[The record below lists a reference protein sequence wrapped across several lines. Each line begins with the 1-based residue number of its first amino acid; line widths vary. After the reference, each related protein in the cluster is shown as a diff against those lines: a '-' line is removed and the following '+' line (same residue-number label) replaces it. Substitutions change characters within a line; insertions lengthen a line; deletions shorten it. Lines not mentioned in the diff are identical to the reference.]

1 MRTDKRV
8 LWVLLASIVVAMVFA
23 AGCTTSTSPPGSN
36 AAASASIASPSG
48 STPTANPSVELPLA
62 PRPTGA
68 NLTMTAIDV
77 GQGDSI
83 LLTFPH
89 NESLLIDGGKEVEG
103 PTVVA
108 YLHSVGITHLNGVVA
123 THPDS
128 DHIGGLITVLDSV
141 QVDHV
146 YDVGLPKSSA
156 TYATFLQ
163 RITQNNISYTESRA
177 GDNIAIDA
185 DTTVFVINPLQPL
198 SATQAPDN
206 DHSIVIKVTY
216 QHVSYLLTGDAES
229 SAEARM
235 ISMYNCSAYVLKVG
249 HHGSS
254 AASSAAFLKAV
265 MPHIAVISVGANNT
279 YGHPAPQALARL
291 AAVKATVYRTD
302 TQGTI
307 IVTTNGQTV
316 DVRTTR
322 NT

>member
-1 MRTDKRV
+1 
-8 LWVLLASIVVAMVFA
+8 
-23 AGCTTSTSPPGSN
+23 
-36 AAASASIASPSG
+36 
-48 STPTANPSVELPLA
+48 
-62 PRPTGA
+62 
-68 NLTMTAIDV
+68 MTAIDV

-103 PTVVA
+103 PTVVS
-108 YLHSVGITHLNGVVA
+108 YLHSVGITHLNGIVA

-128 DHIGGLITVLDSV
+128 DHIGGLITVLNSV

-163 RITQNNISYTESRA
+163 LVAQKNISYTHSRA
-177 GDNIAIDA
+177 GDSIAMDS
-185 DTTVFVINPLQPL
+185 DTTILIINPPQPI
-198 SATQAPDN
+198 SATEVPDN
-206 DHSIVIKVTY
+206 DHSIVMKVTY
-216 QHVSYLLTGDAES
+216 QRVSYLLTGDAES

-254 AASSAAFLKAV
+254 SASSATFLRAV
-265 MPHIAVISVGANNT
+265 MPHIAVISVGANNS

-291 AAVKATVYRTD
+291 AAANATVYRTD

-307 IVTTNGQTV
+307 IVTTNGLSV
-316 DVRTTR
+316 DVRAAR

>member
-8 LWVLLASIVVAMVFA
+8 LCVLLASILAATVVA
-23 AGCTTSTSPPGSN
+23 AGCTTSTSPSGSN
-36 AAASASIASPSG
+36 ANAIA
-48 STPTANPSVELPLA
+48 SVELPLA
-62 PRPTGA
+62 PRATGA
-68 NLTMTAIDV
+68 NLTMAAIDV
-77 GQGDSI
+77 GQGDAV

-103 PTVVA
+103 PAVVA
-108 YLHSVGITHLNGVVA
+108 YLHSIGITRLNGVVA

-128 DHIGGLITVLDSV
+128 DHIGGLISVLDSM

-146 YDVGLPKSSA
+146 YDLGLPKSSA

-163 RITQNNISYTESRA
+163 HITQKNITYTRSRA
-177 GDNIAIDA
+177 GDSIAIDS
-185 DTTVFVINPLQPL
+185 DTTVFVINPSKPI

-206 DHSIVIKVTY
+206 DHSIIIKVTY
-216 QHVSYLLTGDAES
+216 QRVSYLLTGDAES

-249 HHGSS
+249 HHGSRY
-254 AASSAAFLKAV
+254 ASSAAFLKAV
-265 MPHIAVISVGANNT
+265 MPHIAVISLGANNT

-291 AAVKATVYRTD
+291 AAVNASVYRTD

-307 IVTTNGQTV
+307 VVTTNGQTV
-316 DVRTTR
+316 DVRTAR

>member
-1 MRTDKRV
+1 MRTDNKI
-8 LWVLLASIVVAMVFA
+8 LWGLVVSILAATVVA
-23 AGCTTSTSPPGSN
+23 AGCITST
-36 AAASASIASPSG
+36 SPSG
-48 STPTANPSVELPLA
+48 STRTPNPSVEIPQA
-62 PRPTGA
+62 WQPTGA
-68 NLTMTAIDV
+68 NLTMSVIDV

-103 PTVVA
+103 PMVVS
-108 YLHSVGITHLNGVVA
+108 YLHSVGITHLNGIVA

-163 RITQNNISYTESRA
+163 LVAQKNISYTQSRA
-177 GDNIAIDA
+177 GDSIAMDS
-185 DTTVFVINPLQPL
+185 DTTILIVNPPQPI
-198 SATQAPDN
+198 SAIEVPDN
-206 DHSIVIKVTY
+206 DHSIVVKVTY
-216 QHVSYLLTGDAES
+216 QRVSYLLTGDTES

-254 AASSAAFLKAV
+254 SASSATFLRAV
-265 MPHIAVISVGANNT
+265 MPHIAVISVGANNS
-279 YGHPAPQALARL
+279 YGHPAPQTLARL
-291 AAVKATVYRTD
+291 AAVNSMVYRTD
-302 TQGTI
+302 KQGTI
-307 IVTTNGQTV
+307 IVTTNGLTV
-316 DVRTTR
+316 DVRTAR

>member
-1 MRTDKRV
+1 MRTDTRV
-8 LWVLLASIVVAMVFA
+8 LWVLLASILAATVFT
-23 AGCTTSTSPPGSN
+23 AGCTTSTSPSGSN
-36 AAASASIASPSG
+36 
-48 STPTANPSVELPLA
+48 PTANPSVQLPPA
-62 PRPTGA
+62 QQPTGA
-68 NLTMTAIDV
+68 NLTMAAIDV

-146 YDVGLPKSSA
+146 YDLGLPKSSA

-163 RITQNNISYTESRA
+163 LITQKNVTYTQSRA
-177 GDNIAIDA
+177 GDNIGIDS
-185 DTTVFVINPLQPL
+185 DTTVFIVNPLQSI
-198 SATQAPDN
+198 SAIQAPDN
-206 DHSIVIKVTY
+206 DQSIVIKATY
-216 QHVSYLLTGDAES
+216 QRVSYLLTGDAES

-235 ISMYNCSAYVLKVG
+235 ISLYNCSAYVLKVG

-254 AASSAAFLKAV
+254 SASSAAFLKAI

-279 YGHPAPQALARL
+279 YGHPAPQTLARL
-291 AAVKATVYRTD
+291 AAVNATVYRTD

-316 DVRTTR
+316 DVRTAR

>member
-1 MRTDKRV
+1 MRTDNKI
-8 LWVLLASIVVAMVFA
+8 LWGLLVSILAATVVA
-23 AGCTTSTSPPGSN
+23 AGCITST
-36 AAASASIASPSG
+36 SPSG
-48 STPTANPSVELPLA
+48 STRTPNPSVEIPQA
-62 PRPTGA
+62 WQPTGA
-68 NLTMTAIDV
+68 NLTMSVIDV

-103 PTVVA
+103 PMVVS
-108 YLHSVGITHLNGVVA
+108 YLHSVGITHLNGIVA

-163 RITQNNISYTESRA
+163 LVAQKNISYTQSRA
-177 GDNIAIDA
+177 GDSIAMDS
-185 DTTVFVINPLQPL
+185 DTTILIVNPPQPI
-198 SATQAPDN
+198 SAIEVPDN
-206 DHSIVIKVTY
+206 DHSIVVKVTY
-216 QHVSYLLTGDAES
+216 QRVSYLLTGDAES

-254 AASSAAFLKAV
+254 SASSATFLRAV
-265 MPHIAVISVGANNT
+265 MPHIAVISVGANNS
-279 YGHPAPQALARL
+279 YGHPAPQTLARL
-291 AAVKATVYRTD
+291 AAVNSMVYRTD
-302 TQGTI
+302 KQGTI
-307 IVTTNGQTV
+307 IVTTNGLTV
-316 DVRTTR
+316 DVRTART
-322 NT
+322 T

>member
-1 MRTDKRV
+1 MRTDKRI
-8 LWVLLASIVVAMVFA
+8 LWVLLVSVLASTVVA
-23 AGCTTSTSPPGSN
+23 AGCITST
-36 AAASASIASPSG
+36 SPSG
-48 STPTANPSVELPLA
+48 STRTTNHSVEIPSA
-62 PRPTGA
+62 QQPAGA

-103 PTVVA
+103 PRVVS
-108 YLHSVGITHLNGVVA
+108 YLHSVGITHLDGIVA

-128 DHIGGLITVLDSV
+128 DHIGGLITVLNSV
-141 QVDHV
+141 PVDHV

-163 RITQNNISYTESRA
+163 LVAQKNISYTQSRA
-177 GDNIAIDA
+177 GDSIAMDS
-185 DTTVFVINPLQPL
+185 DTTILIVNPPQPI
-198 SATQAPDN
+198 STTEVPDN
-206 DHSIVIKVTY
+206 GHSIVMKVTY
-216 QHVSYLLTGDAES
+216 QRVSYLLTGDAES

-249 HHGSS
+249 HHGSGS
-254 AASSAAFLKAV
+254 ASSATFLRAV
-265 MPHIAVISVGANNT
+265 MPHIAVISVGANNS

-291 AAVKATVYRTD
+291 AAANTTVYRTD

-307 IVTTNGQTV
+307 IVTTNGLTV
-316 DVRTTR
+316 DARTAR

>member
-1 MRTDKRV
+1 MSSDKRILWALLISV
-8 LWVLLASIVVAMVFA
+8 LAVTVVA
-23 AGCTTSTSPPGSN
+23 AGCTTNTSPPGSN
-36 AAASASIASPSG
+36 S
-48 STPTANPSVELPLA
+48 TANPFVESSPVQQ
-62 PRPTGA
+62 PTGA
-68 NLTMTAIDV
+68 NLTMSAIDV
-77 GQGDSI
+77 GQGDAI

-89 NESLLIDGGKEVEG
+89 NESLLIDGGKEAEG

-108 YLHSVGITHLNGVVA
+108 YLNSVGITRLNGVVA
-123 THPDS
+123 THPDA
-128 DHIGGLITVLDSV
+128 DHIGGLITVFDSI

-163 RITQNNISYTESRA
+163 HITQKNISYTKSRA
-177 GDNIAIDA
+177 GDSIAIDA
-185 DTTVFVINPLQPL
+185 DTTVFVLNPLQPL

-206 DHSIVIKVTY
+206 DQSIVIKATY
-216 QHVSYLLTGDAES
+216 QRVSYLLTGDAES

-249 HHGSS
+249 HHGSRY
-254 AASSAAFLKAV
+254 ASSASFLMAV
-265 MPHIAVISVGANNT
+265 TPHIAVISVGANNT
-279 YGHPAPQALARL
+279 YGHPAPEVLARL
-291 AAVKATVYRTD
+291 AAVNATVYRTD

-316 DVRTTR
+316 DVRTER

>member
-1 MRTDKRV
+1 MRTDNKI
-8 LWVLLASIVVAMVFA
+8 LWGLLVSILAATVVA
-23 AGCTTSTSPPGSN
+23 AGCITST
-36 AAASASIASPSG
+36 SPSG
-48 STPTANPSVELPLA
+48 STRTPNPSVEIPQA
-62 PRPTGA
+62 WQPTGA
-68 NLTMTAIDV
+68 NLTMSVIDV

-103 PTVVA
+103 PMVVS
-108 YLHSVGITHLNGVVA
+108 YLHSVGITHLNGIVA

-163 RITQNNISYTESRA
+163 LVAQKNISYTQSRA
-177 GDNIAIDA
+177 GDSIAMDS
-185 DTTVFVINPLQPL
+185 DTTILIVNPPQPI
-198 SATQAPDN
+198 SAIEVPDN
-206 DHSIVIKVTY
+206 DHSIVVKVTY
-216 QHVSYLLTGDAES
+216 QRVSYLLTGDAES

-254 AASSAAFLKAV
+254 SASSATFLRAV
-265 MPHIAVISVGANNT
+265 MPHIAVISVGANNS
-279 YGHPAPQALARL
+279 YGHPAPQTLARL
-291 AAVKATVYRTD
+291 AAVNSMVYRTD
-302 TQGTI
+302 KQGTI
-307 IVTTNGQTV
+307 IVTTNGLTV
-316 DVRTTR
+316 DVRTAR

>member
-1 MRTDKRV
+1 MSSDKGILWALLISV
-8 LWVLLASIVVAMVFA
+8 LAVTVVA

-36 AAASASIASPSG
+36 S
-48 STPTANPSVELPLA
+48 TANPFVESSPVQQ
-62 PRPTGA
+62 PTGA
-68 NLTMTAIDV
+68 NLTMSAIDV
-77 GQGDSI
+77 GQGDAI

-89 NESLLIDGGKEVEG
+89 NESLLIDGGKEAEG

-108 YLHSVGITHLNGVVA
+108 YLHSVGITRLNGVVA
-123 THPDS
+123 THPDA
-128 DHIGGLITVLDSV
+128 DHIGGLITVFDSI

-163 RITQNNISYTESRA
+163 HITQKNISYTKSRA
-177 GDNIAIDA
+177 GDSIAIDA
-185 DTTVFVINPLQPL
+185 DTTVFVLNPLQPL

-206 DHSIVIKVTY
+206 DQSIVIKATY
-216 QHVSYLLTGDAES
+216 QRVSYLLTGDAES

-249 HHGSS
+249 HHGSRY
-254 AASSAAFLKAV
+254 ASSAPFLKMV
-265 MPHIAVISVGANNT
+265 MPRIAVISVGGNNT
-279 YGHPAPQALARL
+279 YGHPAPEVLARL
-291 AAVKATVYRTD
+291 AAVNATVYRTD
-302 TQGTI
+302 MQGTI

-316 DVRTTR
+316 DVRAER

>member
-8 LWVLLASIVVAMVFA
+8 LCVLLVSILAATVVA
-23 AGCTTSTSPPGSN
+23 AGCTTGTSSADSN
-36 AAASASIASPSG
+36 
-48 STPTANPSVELPLA
+48 PTASPSVELP
-62 PRPTGA
+62 PVQQPTGA
-68 NLTMTAIDV
+68 NLTMAAIDV
-77 GQGDSI
+77 GQGDAL
-83 LLTFPH
+83 LLTLPH

-128 DHIGGLITVLDSV
+128 DHIGGLITVLGSV

-163 RITQNNISYTESRA
+163 LIAQKNITYTQSRA
-177 GDNIAIDA
+177 GDRIAIDS
-185 DTTVFVINPLQPL
+185 DTTVFVVNPLQPV
-198 SATQAPDN
+198 SAIQAPDN
-206 DHSIVIKVTY
+206 DHSIVIKATY
-216 QHVSYLLTGDAES
+216 RRVSYLLTGDAES
-229 SAEARM
+229 SAEAQM

-249 HHGSS
+249 HHGSNS
-254 AASSAAFLKAV
+254 ASSAAFLKAV

-291 AAVKATVYRTD
+291 AAVNATIYRTD

-316 DVRTTR
+316 DVRTAR

>member
-1 MRTDKRV
+1 MLLTSV
-8 LWVLLASIVVAMVFA
+8 LAATVVA
-23 AGCTTSTSPPGSN
+23 AGCITST
-36 AAASASIASPSG
+36 SPSG
-48 STPTANPSVELPLA
+48 STRTTNPFVEIPSVQQPA
-62 PRPTGA
+62 GA

-103 PTVVA
+103 PTVVS
-108 YLHSVGITHLNGVVA
+108 YLHSVGITHLNGIVA

-163 RITQNNISYTESRA
+163 LVAQKNISYTHSRA
-177 GDNIAIDA
+177 GDSIAMDS
-185 DTTVFVINPLQPL
+185 DTTILIINPPQPI
-198 SATQAPDN
+198 SATEVPDN
-206 DHSIVIKVTY
+206 DHSIVMKVTY
-216 QHVSYLLTGDAES
+216 QRVSYLLTGDAES

-235 ISMYNCSAYVLKVG
+235 ISMYNCSAYVLKAG

-254 AASSAAFLKAV
+254 SASSATFLRAV
-265 MPHIAVISVGANNT
+265 MPHIAVISVGANNS

-291 AAVKATVYRTD
+291 AAANSTVYRTD

-307 IVTTNGQTV
+307 IVTTNGLTV
-316 DVRTTR
+316 DVRAAR

>member
-1 MRTDKRV
+1 MRTDKKRI
-8 LWVLLASIVVAMVFA
+8 LLVLLTSVLAATVVA
-23 AGCTTSTSPPGSN
+23 AGCITST
-36 AAASASIASPSG
+36 SPSG
-48 STPTANPSVELPLA
+48 STRTTNPSVEIPSVQQPA
-62 PRPTGA
+62 GA

-103 PTVVA
+103 PTVVS
-108 YLHSVGITHLNGVVA
+108 YLHSVGITHLNGIVA

-128 DHIGGLITVLDSV
+128 DHIGGLITVLNSV

-163 RITQNNISYTESRA
+163 LVAQKNISYTHSRA
-177 GDNIAIDA
+177 GDSIAMDS
-185 DTTVFVINPLQPL
+185 DTTILIINPPQPI
-198 SATQAPDN
+198 SATEVPDN
-206 DHSIVIKVTY
+206 DHSIVMKVTY
-216 QHVSYLLTGDAES
+216 QRVSYLLTGDAES

-249 HHGSS
+249 RHGSS
-254 AASSAAFLKAV
+254 SASSATFLRAV
-265 MPHIAVISVGANNT
+265 MPHIAVISVGANNS

-291 AAVKATVYRTD
+291 AAAHSTVYRTD

-307 IVTTNGQTV
+307 IVTTNGLTV
-316 DVRTTR
+316 DVRAAR

>member
-1 MRTDKRV
+1 MRTDKRT
-8 LWVLLASIVVAMVFA
+8 LWVLLVCVLAATVVA
-23 AGCTTSTSPPGSN
+23 AGCVTS
-36 AAASASIASPSG
+36 ISPSG
-48 STPTANPSVELPLA
+48 TAPTVNPSVEIPQA
-62 PRPTGA
+62 RQPTGA

-89 NESLLIDGGKEVEG
+89 NESMLIDGGKEVEG
-103 PTVVA
+103 LTVVS
-108 YLHSVGITHLNGVVA
+108 YLHSVGITHLNGIVA

-156 TYATFLQ
+156 TYSTFLQ
-163 RITQNNISYTESRA
+163 LVAQKNISYTQSRA
-177 GDNIAIDA
+177 GDSIAMDS
-185 DTTVFVINPLQPL
+185 DTTILIINPPQAKY
-198 SATQAPDN
+198 ATEAPDN
-206 DHSIVIKVTY
+206 DHSIVMKVTY
-216 QHVSYLLTGDAES
+216 QRVSYLLTGDAES
-229 SAEARM
+229 SAEAHM

-254 AASSAAFLKAV
+254 SASSATFLRAV
-265 MPHIAVISVGANNT
+265 MPHIAVISVGANNS

-291 AAVKATVYRTD
+291 AAVNTTVYRTD

-307 IVTTNGQTV
+307 IVTTNGLTV
-316 DVRTTR
+316 DARTAR

>member
-1 MRTDKRV
+1 MRTDKRT
-8 LWVLLASIVVAMVFA
+8 LWVLLVCVLAATVVA
-23 AGCTTSTSPPGSN
+23 AGCVTS
-36 AAASASIASPSG
+36 ISPSG
-48 STPTANPSVELPLA
+48 TAPTVNPSVEIPQA
-62 PRPTGA
+62 RQPTGA

-89 NESLLIDGGKEVEG
+89 NESMLIDGGKEVEG
-103 PTVVA
+103 LTVVS
-108 YLHSVGITHLNGVVA
+108 YLHSVGITHLNGIVA

-156 TYATFLQ
+156 TYSTFLQ
-163 RITQNNISYTESRA
+163 LVAQKNISYTQSRA
-177 GDNIAIDA
+177 GDSLAIDS
-185 DTTVFVINPLQPL
+185 DTTILIINPPQPKY
-198 SATQAPDN
+198 ATEAPDN
-206 DHSIVIKVTY
+206 DHSIVMKVTY
-216 QHVSYLLTGDAES
+216 QRVSYLLTGDAES

-254 AASSAAFLKAV
+254 SASSAAFLRAV
-265 MPHIAVISVGANNT
+265 MPHIAVISAGANNS
-279 YGHPAPQALARL
+279 YGHPAPQTLTRL
-291 AAVKATVYRTD
+291 AAVNATIYRTD
-302 TQGTI
+302 MQGTI
-307 IVTTNGQTV
+307 VVTTNGLTV
-316 DVRTTR
+316 DVRAAK

>member
-1 MRTDKRV
+1 MRTDKRI
-8 LWVLLASIVVAMVFA
+8 LWVLLASVLAATVVA
-23 AGCTTSTSPPGSN
+23 AGCTTSTSPGSN
-36 AAASASIASPSG
+36 
-48 STPTANPSVELPLA
+48 PTANPAVELP
-62 PRPTGA
+62 PVQQPTGA
-68 NLTMTAIDV
+68 NLTMAAIDV

-108 YLHSVGITHLNGVVA
+108 YLHSVGITHLHGVVA

-163 RITQNNISYTESRA
+163 LITQNNISYTESRA

-198 SATQAPDN
+198 SAIEAPDN

-216 QHVSYLLTGDAES
+216 ERVSYLLTGDAES

-235 ISMYNCSAYVLKVG
+235 ISMNNCSAYVLKVG

-254 AASSAAFLKAV
+254 SASNAAFLKAV
-265 MPHIAVISVGANNT
+265 MPHIAVISVGANNS
-279 YGHPAPQALARL
+279 YGHPAPQVLARL
-291 AAVKATVYRTD
+291 AAVNATVYRTD
-302 TQGTI
+302 MQGTI

-316 DVRTTR
+316 DVSTTR

>member
-1 MRTDKRV
+1 VSV
-8 LWVLLASIVVAMVFA
+8 LAATVVA
-23 AGCTTSTSPPGSN
+23 AGCVTSV
-36 AAASASIASPSG
+36 SPSG
-48 STPTANPSVELPLA
+48 TTPTVNPSVELPQA
-62 PRPTGA
+62 RGPTGA

-103 PTVVA
+103 PTVVS
-108 YLHSVGITHLNGVVA
+108 YLHSVGITHLNGIVA

-128 DHIGGLITVLDSV
+128 DHIGGLITVLSSMP
-141 QVDHV
+141 VDHV

-163 RITQNNISYTESRA
+163 LVAQKNISYTQSRA
-177 GDNIAIDA
+177 GDSIAMDS
-185 DTTVFVINPLQPL
+185 DTTILVINPPQPKY
-198 SATQAPDN
+198 TTEAPDN
-206 DHSIVIKVTY
+206 DHSIVMKVTY
-216 QHVSYLLTGDAES
+216 QRVSYLLTGDAES

-249 HHGSS
+249 HHGSGS
-254 AASSAAFLKAV
+254 ASSATFLRAV
-265 MPHIAVISVGANNT
+265 MPHIAVISVGANNS

-291 AAVKATVYRTD
+291 AAANTTVYRTD

-307 IVTTNGQTV
+307 IVTTNGLTV
-316 DVRTTR
+316 DARTAR

>member
-1 MRTDKRV
+1 MRTDKKRI
-8 LWVLLASIVVAMVFA
+8 LLVLLTSVLAATVVA
-23 AGCTTSTSPPGSN
+23 AGCVTSV
-36 AAASASIASPSG
+36 SPSG
-48 STPTANPSVELPLA
+48 TTPTVNPSVELPQA
-62 PRPTGA
+62 RGPTGA

-103 PTVVA
+103 PTVVS
-108 YLHSVGITHLNGVVA
+108 YLHSVGITHLNGIVA

-128 DHIGGLITVLDSV
+128 DHIGGLITVLSSMP
-141 QVDHV
+141 VDHV

-163 RITQNNISYTESRA
+163 LVAQKNISYTQSRA
-177 GDNIAIDA
+177 GDSIAMDS
-185 DTTVFVINPLQPL
+185 DTTILVINPPQPKY
-198 SATQAPDN
+198 TTEAPDN
-206 DHSIVIKVTY
+206 DHSIVMKVTY
-216 QHVSYLLTGDAES
+216 QRVSYLLTGDAES

-254 AASSAAFLKAV
+254 SASSATFLRAV
-265 MPHIAVISVGANNT
+265 MPHIAVISVGANNC

-291 AAVKATVYRTD
+291 AAVNATVYRTD

-307 IVTTNGQTV
+307 VVTTNGLTV
-316 DVRTTR
+316 DVRTAR

>member
-1 MRTDKRV
+1 MRTNNKGV
-8 LWVLLASIVVAMVFA
+8 IWVLLVSVLAATVVA
-23 AGCTTSTSPPGSN
+23 AGCITN
-36 AAASASIASPSG
+36 ISPSG
-48 STPTANPSVELPLA
+48 STPTANPSVETPQVQQ
-62 PRPTGA
+62 PTGA

-163 RITQNNISYTESRA
+163 LIAQKNISYTQSRA
-177 GDNIAIDA
+177 GDSIAVDS
-185 DTTVFVINPLQPL
+185 DTTVLVINPPQPK
-198 SATQAPDN
+198 SATEAPDN
-206 DHSIVIKVTY
+206 DHSIVMKVTY
-216 QHVSYLLTGDAES
+216 QRVSYLLTGDAES

-235 ISMYNCSAYVLKVG
+235 ISMYNCNAYVLKVG

-254 AASSAAFLKAV
+254 YASSAAFLRAV
-265 MPHIAVISVGANNT
+265 MPHIAVISVGAL
-279 YGHPAPQALARL
+279 GMACDLISRKGDAAGGECKRRAR
-291 AAVKATVYRTD
+291 Y
-302 TQGTI
+302 
-307 IVTTNGQTV
+307 
-316 DVRTTR
+316 
-322 NT
+322 